1 MENNKK
7 ARLGA
12 IQPHTFAF
20 ITTTHP
26 WLELLKINQ
35 TLVAKTN
42 EFNGL
47 QKSWQIPQ
55 KIYCFGFL
63 INQIQLQLF

>member
-1 MENNKK
+1 MENNNK

-20 ITTTHP
+20 IKTTHP

-47 QKSWQIPQ
+47 QKPWQIP
-55 KIYCFGFL
+55 
-63 INQIQLQLF
+63 